1 MSGARRPFVTG
12 RLPWSLPVFVCLFL
26 LAVVPAG
33 AATSDATPATEAA
46 TPSAPEDPAM
56 AEVRQLAESG
66 TPQLALSTLERRQPP
81 PGEDNTAWM
90 AWERLRITILRNS
103 GRWSDIVARLAKLPA
118 GLPQDFV
125 IWARTARAEALI
137 RGGRAREAIAQLQT
151 LVWETPLE
159 VSSPD
164 WLRRWRRLILEAYL
178 AAGLAEDARLASLRH
193 FRDYPESGLEDRLLR
208 ARIALAA
215 NRPEEAMERL
225 AEDTRDPRA
234 GMLYLLAQLRSG
246 QRPARKVM
254 QAGLRQMRGKW
265 ADEKLKVYLWAVVA
279 EAARQAGDRATAA
292 LALENVIAAGRETPL
307 PEGLFDFTPDSLWQA
322 YRDYAVY
329 VGNRHQFLIG
339 EDGPWFET
347 AEKVAAKLPV
357 QSRAIYALL
366 LFEGQNEAN
375 RNRAALQ
382 FVVSAR
388 ERPRGG
394 VLLQRLFLES
404 KHFADYRT
412 IPPGARYVLA
422 DVALRR
428 GDIRQASALMATL
441 DAPPEGTDPFFWH
454 LRRARIFIL
463 GGDAHRGAEALSRL
477 LDESPELA
485 REQLDRLLQ
494 VVFDLQTVKANEAAY
509 ALFEKILPRAPDD
522 TFRRELYYW
531 MAESRKAQKRYAE
544 AARLY
549 IKSANTPEPGA
560 MDPWAQTARYHAAEA
575 LADAGMTSDAR
586 ILLTRLL
593 KVTKDPG
600 RRALLQR
607 QLQKLLL
614 IENRNRA
621 EGRVAR
627 AEENRVRGSDL

>member
-1 MSGARRPFVTG
+1 MSGARRPDVTG
-12 RLPWSLPVFVCLFL
+12 RFLWSLPVFVCLL
-26 LAVVPAG
+26 LRAAAPLAADAPAEK
-33 AATSDATPATEAA
+33 P
-46 TPSAPEDPAM
+46 APEASTAAADPLM
-56 AEVRQLAESG
+56 IEVRQLAESG
-66 TPQLALSTLERRQPP
+66 TPQLALDTLESHQPP
-81 PGEDNTAWM
+81 VDQDPSAWM
-90 AWERLRITILRNS
+90 AWERLRIAILQNS
-103 GRWSDIVARLAKLPA
+103 GRWQDIVTRLARLPA

-125 IWARTARAEALI
+125 LWARTVRAEA
-137 RGGRAREAIAQLQT
+137 RVHDGQARQAIDELQG
-151 LVWETPLE
+151 LVWETP
-159 VSSPD
+159 VDISSPD
-164 WLRRWRRLILEAYL
+164 WLHRWRRLILEAYL
-178 AAGLAEDARLASLRH
+178 GAGMAEDAWLASLRY
-193 FRDYPESGLEDRLLR
+193 FRDYPEAGLADRLFR

-215 NRPEEAMERL
+215 GRPEEAMERL
-225 AEDTRDPRA
+225 ANDTRDPRA

-265 ADEKLKVYLWAVVA
+265 ADEKLKIYLWAVVA

-322 YRDYAVY
+322 YRDYAVF
-329 VGNRHQFLIG
+329 VGNQQQFLIG
-339 EDGPWFET
+339 EDGPWFKQ

-357 QSRAIYALL
+357 QSRALYALL
-366 LFEGQNEAN
+366 LFEGQNEAD

-388 ERPRGG
+388 KRPRGG

-422 DVALRR
+422 DVALQR

-454 LRRARIFIL
+454 LRRSRIFVL
-463 GGDAHRGAEALSRL
+463 GGDAARGAEALSRL
-477 LDESPELA
+477 LDDSPDLG

-509 ALFEKILPRAPDD
+509 RLFEKILPRAPDD

-531 MAESRKAQKRYAE
+531 MAESRMAQKRHAE

-549 IKSANTPEPGA
+549 LKSANTPEFGA

-575 LADAGMTSDAR
+575 LAEAGMTSDAR
-586 ILLTRLL
+586 TLLTRLL
-593 KVTKDPG
+593 KITKDPG

-627 AEENRVRGSDL
+627 DEEKRIRASAP